1 MNNELLALLEY
12 IEQERG
18 IDRETMVEVLEGA
31 MVSAARK
38 SVDQPADELEVQFD
52 KDTGEYKVLAK
63 LEVVEE
69 NPDHSPNCIAFDKA
83 VTRFPDAKKGDV
95 IEWEVTPGNFGRI
108 AAQAAKQAM
117 MQQIRRAEKEIVHDE
132 FKTMVGQIVNGVVR
146 RYDSG
151 NVIVDMGKAEGVLS
165 YKDKIPNENYM
176 PGDRINAILIKIE
189 SGGSGP
195 SLILSRTNR
204 EFVKRLFEREV
215 SEIHDGIV
223 EVKAIAREA
232 GSRTKIAV
240 ISKDEHV
247 DPIGACVGMRGM
259 RVKNITSE
267 LGGEK
272 IDIIEFDEDLRKF
285 VANALQPAKLQNIEI
300 SQDGNTVDITV
311 EKDQLSLAIGKRG
324 QNVRLTS
331 KLISCKV
338 NIKGSE
344 EGPGEES
351 FEEKLKHIV
360 DSLAE
365 MLHLDKAIIEKL
377 VSNGFTS
384 IDGIKEV
391 EASDLLELDGIE
403 ENEVEEITNALN
415 AYEE

>member
-38 SVDQPADELEVQFD
+38 SVDQPADDLEVQFD
-52 KDTGEYKVLAK
+52 KDTGEYKVWAK
-63 LEVVEE
+63 LEVVKE
-69 NPDHSPNCIAFDKA
+69 NNEKCPNCIAIDKA
-83 VTRFPDAKKGDV
+83 LTRFPKTKEGDI

-117 MQQIRRAEKEIVHDE
+117 MQQIRRAEKEIVNDE
-132 FKTMVGQIVNGVVR
+132 FRELTGQIVNGIVR
-146 RYDSG
+146 RYESG

-176 PGDRINAILIKIE
+176 PGDRINALLIKIE
-189 SGGSGP
+189 GSGSGP
-195 SLILSRTNR
+195 SLILSRTNKD
-204 EFVKRLFEREV
+204 FVKRLFEREV

-223 EVKAIAREA
+223 EIKAIAREP

-240 ISKDEHV
+240 LSKDEHV

-259 RVKNITSE
+259 RVKNITGE

-272 IDIIEFDEDLRKF
+272 IDIIEYDDDLHKF
-285 VANALQPAKLQNIEI
+285 IGNALQPAKLKNIDIDADSNIVNI
-300 SQDGNTVDITV
+300 SVDQ
-311 EKDQLSLAIGKRG
+311 DQLSLAIGKRG

-331 KLISCKV
+331 KLISRKV
-338 NIKGSE
+338 NISGV
-344 EGPGEES
+344 EGLEEES

-365 MLHLDKAIIEKL
+365 MLHLDKSIIEKL
-377 VSNGFTS
+377 VSNGFAS

-391 EASDLLELDGIE
+391 EAADLLELDGIE
-403 ENEVEEITNALN
+403 QADVDKITNALEN
-415 AYEE
+415 FEE